1 MGGVFRSLTAGF
13 MVWTREMTVEDA
25 GFERRDGVI
34 GGGLRADLVGKA
46 IGEVHH
52 PDIVVDWTIA
62 LPHAPN
68 DPGEPRA
75 AGSAA
80 NEAARKKHTKYDA
93 MYNMKKTLY
102 AAALERFGHVHPETL
117 RLLRTVAT
125 MAASRG
131 DEFTGAL
138 AGADAEAP
146 PGGSDRHQPSVTGVI
161 LRQMLVRL
169 SVILQRGNAGA
180 LLSYRNAC
188 IVGRVHPVGV

>member
-1 MGGVFRSLTAGF
+1 MN
-13 MVWTREMTVEDA
+13 
-25 GFERRDGVI
+25 
-34 GGGLRADLVGKA
+34 KA
-46 IGEVHH
+46 
-52 PDIVVDWTIA
+52 
-62 LPHAPN
+62 
-68 DPGEPRA
+68 
-75 AGSAA
+75 
-80 NEAARKKHTKYDA
+80 
-93 MYNMKKTLY
+93 LY

-169 SVILQRGNAGA
+169 SVTLQRGNAGA